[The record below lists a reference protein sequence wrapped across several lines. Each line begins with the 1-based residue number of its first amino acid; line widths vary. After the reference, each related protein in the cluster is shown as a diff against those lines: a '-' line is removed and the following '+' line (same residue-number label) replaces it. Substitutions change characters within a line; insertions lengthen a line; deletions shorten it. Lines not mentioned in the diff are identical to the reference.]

1 MNQYPPTSNV
11 IKVSNRLLNKLVRM
25 RFGYHFTI
33 RINSLHFLSSCYMDY
48 DLSYDSFVP
57 EIILKSS
64 KRVSLNELNIINIFL
79 INQLNTILKITETGV
94 NVKIINVRI
103 LAN

>member
-1 MNQYPPTSNV
+1 MNQLISASNV
-11 IKVSNRLLNKLVRM
+11 IKVSNRVLNKLVRK
-25 RFGYHFTI
+25 RFGNHITI
-33 RINSLHFLSSCYMDY
+33 RINSLHFISNCYMDY
-48 DLSYDSFVP
+48 DFFIP
-57 EIILKSS
+57 AINLKSS

-79 INQLNTILKITETGV
+79 INQLNTVLKMTETGV

>member
-1 MNQYPPTSNV
+1 MNQYPPPSNV
-11 IKVSNRLLNKLVRM
+11 IKVSNRLLNKLVRK
-25 RFGYHFTI
+25 RFGNHITI
-33 RINSLHFLSSCYMDY
+33 RVNSIHFLSNCY
-48 DLSYDSFVP
+48 LSYDSFVP

-64 KRVSLNELNIINIFL
+64 KRVSLNELNIINLFL

>member
-1 MNQYPPTSNV
+1 
-11 IKVSNRLLNKLVRM
+11 
-25 RFGYHFTI
+25 
-33 RINSLHFLSSCYMDY
+33 MDY
-48 DLSYDSFVP
+48 DFFIP
-57 EIILKSS
+57 AINLKSS

-79 INQLNTILKITETGV
+79 INQLNTVLKMTETGV

>member
-1 MNQYPPTSNV
+1 MYQSPPTSNV
-11 IKVSNRLLNKLVRM
+11 IKVSNRLLNKLVRK
-25 RFGYHFTI
+25 RFGNHITI
-33 RINSLHFLSSCYMDY
+33 RINSLQFLSNCYMDY

-79 INQLNTILKITETGV
+79 INQLNTILKIIETGV

-103 LAN
+103 LAK

>member
-1 MNQYPPTSNV
+1 MNQSAPPSNV
-11 IKVSNRLLNKLVRM
+11 IKVSNRLLNKLVRK
-25 RFGYHFTI
+25 RFGNHITI
-33 RINSLHFLSSCYMDY
+33 RINSLQFLSNCYMDY

>member
-1 MNQYPPTSNV
+1 MNQYPPPSNV
-11 IKVSNRLLNKLVRM
+11 IKVSNRLLNKLVRK
-25 RFGYHFTI
+25 RFGNHITI
-33 RINSLHFLSSCYMDY
+33 RVNSIHFLSNCYLD
-48 DLSYDSFVP
+48 YDSFVP

>member
-1 MNQYPPTSNV
+1 MNQSPPTSNV
-11 IKVSNRLLNKLVRM
+11 IKVSNRLLNKLVRN
-25 RFGYHFTI
+25 RFGNHITI
-33 RINSLHFLSSCYMDY
+33 RINSIHFLSNY
-48 DLSYDSFVP
+48 LSNDSFVP

-94 NVKIINVRI
+94 NVKIVNVRI
-103 LAN
+103 LTN

>member
-1 MNQYPPTSNV
+1 MNQLSLPSNL
-11 IKVSNRLLNKLVRM
+11 IKVYNRLLNKLVKK
-25 RFGYHFTI
+25 RFGNHITI
-33 RINSLHFLSSCYMDY
+33 RINSLQFLSNCFLDY
-48 DLSYDSFVP
+48 HSFVP

-103 LAN
+103 LAK

>member
-1 MNQYPPTSNV
+1 MYQSVPTTSLIN
-11 IKVSNRLLNKLVRM
+11 ITNRLLNKLVRK
-25 RFGYHFTI
+25 RFGTHITI
-33 RINSLHFLSSCYMDY
+33 RINALHFLSNCYMGY
-48 DLSYDSFVP
+48 YLSYDSFVP

-103 LAN
+103 LAK